1 MTSSLKTSIPPA
13 EPGCILI
20 LFLSLL
26 ATISWTSQHFLCL
39 IVSFHPT
46 TTPLRSSHRFCL
58 TLAIAPEASVGQILT
73 HYNAG
78 CTRDLT
84 HSGSDCGNISINL
97 GTLINVSN
105 DPGYTRDL
113 AQADSYHSAGSDQ
126 VLGT

>member
-26 ATISWTSQHFLCL
+26 ATISWTSQHFLYL
-39 IVSFHPT
+39 SELSPHYHTSKVQP
-46 TTPLRSSHRFCL
+46 PLCL
-58 TLAIAPEASVGQILT
+58 TLAIAPEASIGQILT
-73 HYNAG
+73 HYNAS

-84 HSGSDCGNISINL
+84 HSSSDCGNISINL